1 MRNRE
6 EGLYLTSIINS
17 ATVLSLVAPYQSHG
31 QRDVRDFCKL
41 VWTLPIPEYDER
53 NDLHKKLAAAA
64 ARAEVVA
71 AAVPLPDGHF
81 TTKRRAIRAALAADG
96 IAQEIETLVG
106 ALLAG

>member
-1 MRNRE
+1 M
-6 EGLYLTSIINS
+6 LTPVI
-17 ATVLSLVAPYQSHG
+17 ADQAHG
-31 QRDVRDFCKL
+31 QKDARHFEETGLD
-41 VWTLPIPEYDER
+41 LPIPSPDER
-53 NDLHKKLAAAA
+53 NDLHKELADAA